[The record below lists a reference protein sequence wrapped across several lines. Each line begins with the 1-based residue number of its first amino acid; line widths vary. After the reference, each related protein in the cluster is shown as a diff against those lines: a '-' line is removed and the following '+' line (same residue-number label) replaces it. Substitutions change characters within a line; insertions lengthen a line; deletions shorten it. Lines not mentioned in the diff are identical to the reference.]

1 MTDRKVKTYKYKAE
15 MKQLL
20 HLIVHSLYTQPEIFI
35 RELISNSSD
44 ALNKVRF
51 LKLTHE
57 NIYQP
62 EKELRVD
69 IKLDKENNIFTI
81 TDMGIGMTEDDL
93 RNRIGT
99 VASSGTL
106 EFLQSLKDNNQA
118 LNSGLIGHFGVG
130 FYSVFMVTDEITIE
144 TRHAEPEAKSLRW
157 KSKGEEKFTI
167 EEIDEKD
174 RGTSISFKLK
184 EEYSR
189 FADEFTLK
197 EVLRKYSNFVDFD
210 IYVNNEK
217 VNAVKAIWHKRKDE
231 IKEEE
236 LNEFYKFISGDIE
249 VPLGH
254 LHLNIEGNV
263 NFKSLLFIPSI
274 APPSFMRELSEK
286 TLQLYSNKVFI
297 SDEISDILP
306 DYLRFLKGVVDT
318 EDLPLNV
325 SREVIQSSPLTAKI
339 RQIITSRVIQL
350 LEDWA
355 KNGKDK
361 YKKFFKE
368 FGSLLKMGI
377 TSDFSMKDRLVDLYR
392 FPSSH
397 TGDNELTSFAEYVAK
412 MKPEQKE
419 IYFISGDNIETIKK
433 NPNLEYFKSKDYEV
447 IFLVDPVDLFVFPYI
462 YEYDKKPI
470 VSIEKADIINEKE
483 KNEEENKET
492 ADNENTK
499 KFIEKVKTILGDK
512 VEDVKFSNRLIDSPV
527 TLVTGENALDPQ
539 TEKMMQM
546 IDKDFK
552 GSKKIFEINSKHLLI
567 QNLIQIFDKDAD
579 NELLENAI
587 KQLFDGANLLYGKI
601 ESPVDFVS
609 RMFGFMTKATK

>member
-144 TRHAEPEAKSLRW
+144 TRYAEPEAKSLRW

-217 VNAVKAIWHKRKDE
+217 VNVVKAIWHKRKDE

>member
-1 MTDRKVKTYKYKAE
+1 MAEKRVKTYKYKAE

-44 ALNKVRF
+44 ALNKLRF
-51 LKLTHE
+51 LKLTKQD
-57 NIYQP
+57 IYQP
-62 EKELRVD
+62 EKELRID
-69 IKLDKENNIFTI
+69 IKLDKENNTFTI
-81 TDMGIGMTEDDL
+81 TDTGIGMTEEDL

-106 EFLQSLKDNNQA
+106 EFLENLKNNEQA
-118 LNSGLIGHFGVG
+118 LNSGLIGQFGVG
-130 FYSVFMVTDEITIE
+130 FYSVFMVTDEISIE
-144 TRHAEPEAKSLRW
+144 TRNADPDAKSLRW
-157 KSKGEEKFTI
+157 KSKGEDKFTI
-167 EEIDEKD
+167 EEIEERD

-184 EEYSR
+184 EEYKQ
-189 FADEFTLK
+189 FADEFTVK

-210 IYVNNEK
+210 IYVNDEK

-231 IKEEE
+231 IKDEE
-236 LNEFYKFISGDIE
+236 LDEFYKFISGDTE
-249 VPLGH
+249 APLGH

-263 NFKSLLFIPSI
+263 NFKSILFIPAT
-274 APPSFMRELSEK
+274 APPTFMRDFSEK
-286 TLQLYSNKVFI
+286 TLHLYSNKVFI

-339 RQIITSRVIQL
+339 RQILTSRIIQL

-355 KNGKDK
+355 KNDK
-361 YKKFFKE
+361 EKYTKFFKE

-377 TSDFSMKDRLVDLYR
+377 TSDFSMKDRLVELYR
-392 FPSSH
+392 FPSSR
-397 TGDNELTSFAEYVAK
+397 TEGDELTSFAEYVAR
-412 MKPEQKE
+412 MKPDQKE
-419 IYFISGDNIETIKK
+419 IYYISGDNIETIKK

-447 IFLVDPVDLFVFPYI
+447 IYLVDPVDLFVFPYI
-462 YEYDKKPI
+462 FDFDKKPI
-470 VSIEKADIINEKE
+470 VSIEKADIVNEDDKKDE
-483 KNEEENKET
+483 GKNKE
-492 ADNENTK
+492 AENENID
-499 KFIEKVKTILGDK
+499 KFIEKIKEILGDK
-512 VEDVKFSNRLIDSPV
+512 VEDVKTSNRLVDSPV
-527 TLVTGENALDPQ
+527 TLVTGKNALDPQ

-546 IDKDFK
+546 MDKDFK
-552 GSKKIFEINSKHLLI
+552 GSKKIFEINSKHQLI
-567 QNLIQIFDKDAD
+567 KNLIEIFEKDSD
-579 NELLENAI
+579 SELLANSI

-609 RMFGFMTKATK
+609 RMFDFMTKATK